1 MIKSILLLPF
11 HFNGTECLGIGCSL
25 DRELEGEIRRLKGV
39 KWSGQHRCW
48 FLPLTKESYQRI
60 KDHLHGKVV
69 FDITRLK
76 AYLEQKKAIT
86 PLVKSNQ
93 ISKRR
98 AVQIIKDPLSEENLA
113 AFKKY
118 EELLVLKGY
127 SPRTIK
133 TYCHEFYRLL
143 RELGPHPVTEL
154 SKQQVQAYLL
164 FLFKEKGCSETHLHT
179 TVNALKFYF
188 EKVENRSR
196 EFYDLPRPKKPEKLP
211 GVLAAS
217 EMLELILQTS
227 NLKHR
232 ALLMTSYSAGL
243 RVSEL
248 VNLKIH
254 DIDSKRMMLHVKG
267 GKGKKDRM
275 VPLSEK
281 LLVTLREYYR
291 KYKPKEFVFEGEDG
305 GPYSTRSA
313 QIIVAVAKKKAG
325 IHKKG
330 SIHMLRHSYATH
342 LLEAGTDIRY
352 IQVFLGHGSLKT
364 TMIYTHVSMSRAS
377 NIQSPLDKLDL

>member
-1 MIKSILLLPF
+1 MSREAYADKKPEKCFSSDHRLSGEPRKAIIPAQAVFYQCPGRNDLSKDILQQASWSISSKKDDNFPCFPVKGFGPCLAKREVMIKSILLLPF
-11 HFNGTECLGIGCSL
+11 HFNGTECLGIRCSL
-25 DRELEGEIRRLKGV
+25 DRELEKEIRRLKGV

-86 PLVKSNQ
+86 PLVKNNQ

-98 AVQIIKDPLSEENLA
+98 VVQIIKNPLSEENLA

-118 EELLVLKGY
+118 EESLVLKGY

-164 FLFKEKGCSETHLHT
+164 FLFKEKGCSEIHLHT

-188 EKVENRSR
+188 EKVENR
-196 EFYDLPRPKKPEKLP
+196 
-211 GVLAAS
+211 
-217 EMLELILQTS
+217 
-227 NLKHR
+227 
-232 ALLMTSYSAGL
+232 
-243 RVSEL
+243 
-248 VNLKIH
+248 
-254 DIDSKRMMLHVKG
+254 
-267 GKGKKDRM
+267 
-275 VPLSEK
+275 
-281 LLVTLREYYR
+281 
-291 KYKPKEFVFEGEDG
+291 
-305 GPYSTRSA
+305 
-313 QIIVAVAKKKAG
+313 
-325 IHKKG
+325 
-330 SIHMLRHSYATH
+330 
-342 LLEAGTDIRY
+342 
-352 IQVFLGHGSLKT
+352 
-364 TMIYTHVSMSRAS
+364 
-377 NIQSPLDKLDL
+377 